1 MNINELNKIKITVLA
16 QPQKDTPRAFLVSD
30 FPSVKQIY
38 YEEKTIQPD
47 NEQEQAKKI
56 KVWSF
61 NLQGKWQPLDNS
73 KEIESDVQCLTITG
87 MDNATANPENS
98 WSLVALAVQ
107 EGNGLVMVT
116 PRAVFFQ
123 EVKKAKQERTTEQAE
138 EEEKEYKK
146 IVTCYDTDITPIT
159 EK

>member
-1 MNINELNKIKITVLA
+1 MNLSELNKIKIQILA
-16 QPQKDTPRAFLVSD
+16 QPQKDTTRAFFVSD
-30 FPSVKQIY
+30 FPSIKQIH
-38 YEEKTIQPD
+38 YEEKTIQPA

-61 NLQGKWQPLDNS
+61 NLYGKWQPIDNS
-73 KEIESDVQCLTITG
+73 KEIESDTQCLTVTG

-107 EGNGLVMVT
+107 EGQGFVMVT

-123 EVKKAKQERTTEQAE
+123 EIKKAEQERTTEENEQVA
-138 EEEKEYKK
+138 KEYEK
-146 IVTCYDTDITPIT
+146 IVTCYDTDIQPIT
-159 EK
+159 SK

>member
-1 MNINELNKIKITVLA
+1 MKLSELNKINIKVLA
-16 QPQKDTPRAFLVSD
+16 QPQKDTARGFKVTD
-30 FPSVKQIY
+30 FPAVTDIH
-38 YEEKTIQPD
+38 YEEKTIQPE

-61 NLQGKWQPLDNS
+61 NLYGKWQPLDNS
-73 KEIESDVQCLTITG
+73 KEIESDVQCLTVTG
-87 MDNATANPENS
+87 IDNATANPENS

-116 PRAVFFQ
+116 PRVVFFQ
-123 EVKKAKQERTTEQAE
+123 EVKKAEQERTTEESEQVL
-138 EEEKEYKK
+138 KEYEK